1 MDAAASSNVDREIR
15 QLQHDLVQEHGS
27 VSPLLRRALLLA
39 RAKGDS
45 AFEAWAR
52 CELEGEG
59 WAALPDYR
67 TIHGRTQ
74 AWNPFRGWIPVQTND
89 RGLAESLARRKVES
103 SVPEIESLLDSDK
116 ADDGFHVPVPPECE
130 IALNGMCDLG
140 APTRFRFVFGRGA
153 FDRIL
158 VAAKNRLLDWTM
170 QFAVDAGRTTEDA
183 MPFREMMTDT
193 LSLVRNGQ
201 VIKAKF
207 RGHVAPTKGT
217 ATTFDVDVP
226 IREGDIYVRHLSNGD
241 NEQYEILE
249 PGFHEAFHGIPA
261 SYQSRVQKVT
271 NRPKPVEPPS
281 SITIHGDNARVN
293 FGSVDNSTNTVSKTT
308 VEVWAAL
315 DAAIQRVQDPARG
328 HLTKAA
334 SEMKA
339 AHGKPTFLQRYKD
352 FMALT
357 ADHLGVLGPILPMLS
372 TLL

>member
-1 MDAAASSNVDREIR
+1 MDAAAKANVDREIR
-15 QLQHDLVQEHGS
+15 QLQHDLVREHGS
-27 VSPLLRRALLLA
+27 VSSLLRRALILA

-45 AFEAWAR
+45 EFQAWAK

-59 WAALPDYR
+59 WAAVPDYR

-89 RGLAESLARRKVES
+89 LRLADSLARRKVES
-103 SVPEIESLLDSDK
+103 SIPEIETLLDSDK
-116 ADDGFHVPVPPECE
+116 ADDGFHVLVPPEGE

-140 APTRFRFVFGRGA
+140 TPTRFRFVFARGA

-170 QFAVDAGRTTEDA
+170 QFAVNTDPTTEDD

-193 LSLVRNGQ
+193 LSLIRNGQ
-201 VIKAKF
+201 LVKAKF
-207 RGHVAPTKGT
+207 RGHVAPNKGT
-217 ATTFDVDVP
+217 ATTFDVDAP

-241 NEQYEILE
+241 TEQYEVLE

-271 NRPKPVEPPS
+271 TRPKQVAPPS

-293 FGSVDNSTNTVSKTT
+293 YGSVDNSTNTVSKTT

-315 DAAIQRVQDPARG
+315 DAAIQRVQEPARG
-328 HLTKAA
+328 QLTKAA
-334 SEMKA
+334 AEMKA
-339 AHGKPTFLQRYKD
+339 AHGRPSFLQRYKD

-357 ADHLGVLGPILPMLS
+357 ADHLGVLGPVLPLLS
-372 TLL
+372 NLL